1 MNFYLLIFLSQN
13 FIRTDGH
20 MMLSFLTSMT
30 SMSRRDMG
38 YSGFFHF
45 IRTLTMSLHCSDAVL
60 DRTDK
65 LCCQKISC
73 LNRLKSNMRVYM
85 LKSFSHQKDFHLTK
99 FLKRSLYPERF
110 FLFYTEYF
118 RYHGGK

>member
-1 MNFYLLIFLSQN
+1 
-13 FIRTDGH
+13 
-20 MMLSFLTSMT
+20 MLSFRPLMTWTSRT
-30 SMSRRDMG
+30 DME
-38 YSGFFHF
+38 SSEFFH
-45 IRTLTMSLHCSDAVL
+45 LTKNRNLAMNLHCSDAVL